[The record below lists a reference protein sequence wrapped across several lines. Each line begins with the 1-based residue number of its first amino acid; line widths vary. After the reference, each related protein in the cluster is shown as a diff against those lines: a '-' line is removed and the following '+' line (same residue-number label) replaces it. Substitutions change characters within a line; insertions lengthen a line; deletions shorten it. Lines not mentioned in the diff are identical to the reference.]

1 MRYIKWKVLTA
12 TAAALAISGIALAKD
27 VRELSWDDL
36 LPPLPPSVS
45 PQQLLRHG
53 SGGDTVSGGD
63 EPWDMEE
70 ESFEDVFATPAY
82 PMGVVEE
89 LDGEQVKLPG
99 FLVPLE
105 LIDDGTVKE
114 FLLVP
119 SFGACVHYPAPPPN
133 QIVYVVMQEPIV
145 IKSMWDPVWV
155 SGEIRTE
162 SQQTDLA
169 SASYSM
175 TGELVEDYEY

>member
-1 MRYIKWKVLTA
+1 MISGKRKVLIVM
-12 TAAALAISGIALAKD
+12 AAAFAFSEMVFAKD

-36 LPPLPPSVS
+36 LPPLPAPVS
-45 PQQLLRHG
+45 PQQLP
-53 SGGDTVSGGD
+53 SNEDNS
-63 EPWDMEE
+63 WDMEKD
-70 ESFEDVFATPAY
+70 SFEDVFATPAY

-89 LDGEQVKLPG
+89 LDGERVKIPG

-133 QIVYVVMQEPIV
+133 QIVYVTMQKPIQ
-145 IKSMWDPVWV
+145 IESMWDPVWV

-169 SASYSM
+169 SAGYSM

>member
-1 MRYIKWKVLTA
+1 MKPMKWKVMAVTV
-12 TAAALAISGIALAKD
+12 AAVLMSGLALAKD
-27 VRELSWDDL
+27 ARELTWDDL
-36 LPPLPPSVS
+36 LPPLPPSVA
-45 PQQLLRHG
+45 PDQLLRHG
-53 SGGDTVSGGD
+53 SNDPMVEEQD
-63 EPWDMEE
+63 VWDMEDE
-70 ESFEDVFATPAY
+70 PFEDVFATPAY
-82 PMGVVEE
+82 PTGVVEE
-89 LDGEQVKLPG
+89 LDGERVKIPG

-133 QIVYVVMQEPIV
+133 QIVYVVMEKPIE

-155 SGEIRTE
+155 SGELRTE

-175 TGELVEDYEY
+175 TGDLVEDYEY

>member
-1 MRYIKWKVLTA
+1 MKNATWKVLA
-12 TAAALAISGIALAKD
+12 TAATVLAISGLALAKD

-36 LPPLPPSVS
+36 LPPVPALTPDR
-45 PQQLLRHG
+45 LLR
-53 SGGDTVSGGD
+53 GGNVDPTAEED
-63 EPWDMEE
+63 DLWDMEV
-70 ESFEDVFATPAY
+70 ESFEDVFATHAY
-82 PMGVVEE
+82 PIGVVED
-89 LDGEQVKLPG
+89 LDGQQVKLPG

-133 QIVYVVMQEPIV
+133 QIVYVVMDTPIV

-162 SQQTDLA
+162 SQETDLA

-175 TGELVEDYEY
+175 TGELVEEYEY

>member
-1 MRYIKWKVLTA
+1 MISGKWKPLIIM
-12 TAAALAISGIALAKD
+12 TAAIAFSEAVLAKD
-27 VRELSWDDL
+27 VRQLSWDDL
-36 LPPLPPSVS
+36 LPSQPEPVL
-45 PQQLLRHG
+45 PQQLSR
-53 SGGDTVSGGD
+53 GDKS
-63 EPWDMEE
+63 WDMEE

-89 LDGEQVKLPG
+89 LDGERVKIPG

-105 LIDDGTVKE
+105 IIGEGTVKE

-133 QIVYVVMQEPIV
+133 QIVYVTMQKPIQ
-145 IKSMWDPVWV
+145 IGSMWDPVWV

-169 SASYSM
+169 SAGYSM
-175 TGELVEDYEY
+175 SGELVEEYEY